1 MNYPKILAVILLS
14 IICCGG
20 FVLSQVKEYDN
31 SNGVPLSK
39 DLSVN
44 MREEPNTQSK
54 VIARLASV
62 APKGEE
68 YTVFMGE
75 EDSLSRGDFPV
86 FGFLFPVSKH
96 ELDLDL
102 ELDDVNNLS
111 WLANR
116 AKFLKDNPD
125 VKIVKAQTITI
136 LKNYGFAD
144 NEQIELY
151 TNSLPVNNWY
161 RVYFI
166 DKTGNK
172 IEGYIHKSQLSW
184 GF

>member
-1 MNYPKILAVILLS
+1 
-14 IICCGG
+14 
-20 FVLSQVKEYDN
+20 
-31 SNGVPLSK
+31 
-39 DLSVN
+39 
-44 MREEPNTQSK
+44 
-54 VIARLASV
+54 
-62 APKGEE
+62 
-68 YTVFMGE
+68 MGE

-166 DKTGNK
+166 DKRGNK

>member
-1 MNYPKILAVILLS
+1 M
-14 IICCGG
+14 
-20 FVLSQVKEYDN
+20 
-31 SNGVPLSK
+31 
-39 DLSVN
+39 
-44 MREEPNTQSK
+44 
-54 VIARLASV
+54 
-62 APKGEE
+62 
-68 YTVFMGE
+68 
-75 EDSLSRGDFPV
+75 
-86 FGFLFPVSKH
+86 
-96 ELDLDL
+96 

-144 NEQIELY
+144 NEQIDSY

-172 IEGYIHKSQLSW
+172 IEGYIHKSQLSG